1 MQRQV
6 PFFFFLYLHRTEKSN
21 HWIPVSLSAQQ
32 HLMRVHE
39 DPHSQSWEQKVTV
52 EKQLKEYV

>member
-6 PFFFFLYLHRTEKSN
+6 PFFFLYLHRTEKSN